1 MKSKQFP
8 ALAGKTSFVSVAGVA
23 PLTTDSV
30 SLTTLVIQPLMVRSL
45 ETGVCTWVPELA
57 K

>member
-8 ALAGKTSFVSVAGVA
+8 ALAGKTSFVSVAAVA